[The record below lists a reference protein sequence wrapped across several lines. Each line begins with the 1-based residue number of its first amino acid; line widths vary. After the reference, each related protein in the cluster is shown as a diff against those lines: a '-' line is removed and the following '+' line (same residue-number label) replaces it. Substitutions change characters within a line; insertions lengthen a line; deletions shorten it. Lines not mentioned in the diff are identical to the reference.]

1 MFTTKTV
8 QNSNSLRGETKT
20 LVVADKAS
28 EIWVLYPLTCLLLP
42 TVSLMPRTVL
52 TALLLTNHNAYPPN
66 SGIMCLLLSLTG
78 AGALY
83 ITSFT
88 TPLSGICLP
97 IALSLFPLPALL
109 YLRDIQSIETY
120 TYINMH
126 ISVYFHSPFFYSL
139 SHKFYESIFFL
150 LFSSVLQR
158 LESLLAHC
166 KYSMNMCRI
175 DK

>member
-1 MFTTKTV
+1 MSSSGSFQLSGSLIFQRLLHLTFLFCIPWMLNI
-8 QNSNSLRGETKT
+8 QSNSQESNG
-20 LVVADKAS
+20 
-28 EIWVLYPLTCLLLP
+28 
-42 TVSLMPRTVL
+42 
-52 TALLLTNHNAYPPN
+52 
-66 SGIMCLLLSLTG
+66 
-78 AGALY
+78 
-83 ITSFT
+83 

-97 IALSLFPLPALL
+97 VALSLFPLPALL

-126 ISVYFHSPFFYSL
+126 ICVYFHSPFFYSL